1 MKDQLTRT
9 LESVQNIDTLPNPT
23 GNHHRKSVSYK
34 VKERSTC
41 EGGVSMTIDDES
53 VMVEFGAK
61 RLKRTP
67 NNIADQYVKIVRT
80 PDFQDDLLDELNQIK
95 GAYRRILLSRSKNH
109 NNAIMQVKCKNVK
122 DKVTEL
128 EYLVQAFRNVLIKYE
143 MFEVAS
149 AITKKKPEVSAE
161 LHIQTKAYNQ
171 DMYLNG
177 VNDDG
182 IPNIDLFETYGAFVK
197 YGTSNTH
204 HIGNK
209 TAREINNIIQNGG
222 RVMALSTEAIQSNGG
237 VVRKAYPIKAIIFK
251 SYAPNPGFG
260 RYQLVLGDEVN
271 YKVGE
276 ATQITG
282 QFPTKFVAL

>member
-1 MKDQLTRT
+1 MEDQLTRT
-9 LESVQNIDTLPNPT
+9 QEGVQAINTLPTPN

-34 VKERSTC
+34 IKERSTC
-41 EGGVSMTIDDES
+41 EGGISMTIDDES

-67 NNIADQYVKIVRT
+67 NNIADQYVRIVRS
-80 PDFQDDLLDELNQIK
+80 PDFQDDLVDELNQLR

-109 NNAIMQVKCKNVK
+109 NNAIMQVKCKNVNNK
-122 DKVTEL
+122 AFEL
-128 EYLVQAFRNVLIKYE
+128 ELLVTAFRNILVKYE
-143 MFEVAS
+143 MFEIAS

-161 LHIQTKAYNQ
+161 LHIQTKAYNE

-177 VNDDG
+177 VNDNG
-182 IPNIDLFETYGAFVK
+182 TPNIELFETYDAFVK

-209 TAREINNIIQNGG
+209 TAREINNLIQNGG
-222 RVMALSTEAIQSNGG
+222 VVMALSTEAIQSNGG
-237 VVRKAYPIKAIIFK
+237 AVRKAYPIKAIIFK

-260 RYQLVLGDEVN
+260 RYQLVLGDETN
-271 YKVGE
+271 YKIGE

-282 QFPTKFVAL
+282 QFPTKFVVV